1 MSTRLAHGCRKGFGL
16 VELVVALM
24 ILSIGLLALTGAA
37 AVAQRSL
44 NSARALEEGADVA
57 EVVLDSLLREPAPAA
72 GDRIVGRTKAQ
83 WSVQVDST
91 AVTIHLTATVN
102 SGARERQIT
111 FRAIHHAPVIP

>member
-1 MSTRLAHGCRKGFGL
+1 MSTRPAHGRSGFGL
-16 VELVVALM
+16 IELVVALM

-44 NSARALEEGADVA
+44 NTAQALEEGADIA

-72 GDRIVGRTKAQ
+72 GDRTVGRTKTQ
-83 WSVQVDST
+83 WTIHPDST
-91 AVTIHLTATVN
+91 AVTIHLTATVIA
-102 SGARERQIT
+102 GAATRQIT